1 MSHTRR
7 RAPAHERATRDTP
20 RGSPRKQS
28 DGNTLPNATSYHL
41 WMSTDA
47 QQRPDITVPND
58 TTVNR
63 LDVDAYTAWHSA
75 LKELTG
81 DQQRF
86 DSWRK
91 QRYAFAHRVGTLLTE
106 AHPPTPVATGPAL
119 YGVYLAGTGLC
130 YVGQTQEAK
139 RRLRDLPIG
148 ESHHLAV
155 TVPPELWTRVIVVQ
169 WAELLAPAVGD
180 HDWAI
185 TNMKTCG
192 EALEYLLHCHF
203 HPPINCHARTTGGS
217 YRERPP
223 ENSKSKAA
231 ISSASFSHLFKV
243 VLGAWSDLEA
253 IAAPAP
259 DNERIADYSSYGRVI
274 FPSALLAS
282 SNFRQSNTF
291 PTETCCHLQT
301 SDAERQI
308 SSHRPRPC

>member
-1 MSHTRR
+1 VSRTRW
-7 RAPAHERATRDTP
+7 RAAARDRATRDTAG
-20 RGSPRKQS
+20 GSPRKQG

-47 QQRPDITVPND
+47 QQRPDRPVPND
-58 TTVNR
+58 VTMNR
-63 LDVDAYTAWHSA
+63 LDIDAYTAWHRA

-81 DQQRF
+81 DLQRF
-86 DSWRK
+86 ESWRR

-130 YVGQTQEAK
+130 YVGQTKEAK

-148 ESHHLAV
+148 ESHHLAA

-169 WAELLAPAVGD
+169 WAEVLPLAVGD
-180 HDWAI
+180 RDWTI
-185 TNMKTCG
+185 TDMKTCG
-192 EALEYLLHCHF
+192 EALEYLLLCHF
-203 HPPINCHARTTGGS
+203 HPPINCHSRTTGGS

-231 ISSASFSHLFKV
+231 ISSASFFCLFNV

-253 IAAPAP
+253 IADPEP
-259 DNERIADYSSYGRVI
+259 DDERIADYSSYGRAV

-282 SNFRQSNTF
+282 NNF
-291 PTETCCHLQT
+291 LQT
-301 SDAERQI
+301 QHVSKGNVLPPANVGR
-308 SSHRPRPC
+308 